1 MAVTYAWRLD
11 ADKYA
16 YIVSPKGEDGYVS
29 ESPLA
34 STDLN
39 TVALTATQMFGE
51 NGTRG
56 ISGYNEA
63 YKAML
68 EKISDKWDGLQY
80 ADILSADVY
89 YNVDATDCADLRGVG
104 VKAIRYLGACD
115 ANKWDPVNPSW
126 NPSIEQYDCGNI
138 QGKFS
143 VYGIYMEDQEIT
155 SNATPENI
163 FAVYNGAN
171 GENADGSASTAT
183 LEAKLNS
190 EIKRSVD
197 ADEGHN
203 QQLQA
208 LQKKVDDL
216 DSLGSASGVQALSAR
231 VAALETE
238 NATLKGKISTLEG
251 KIKELSD
258 AIDAINDKNE
268 GNTGS
273 TGSGGAS
280 FGTYNGETVQLV
292 GVDDSNILY
301 KLPSATYSNTDGIT
315 ASAFYQEGD
324 E

>member
-16 YIVSPKGEDGYVS
+16 YIVSPKGEYGYVS

-39 TVALTATQMFGE
+39 TVALTAAQLFGE
-51 NGTRG
+51 NGKQG

-68 EKISDKWDGLQY
+68 EKISKQWDGLQY

-89 YNVDATDCADLRGVG
+89 YNVDAADCADLRGVG

-183 LEAKLNS
+183 LEAQLNS
-190 EIKRSVD
+190 EIKRSKE
-197 ADEGHN
+197 ADKSHN
-203 QQLQA
+203 EQLQA

-238 NATLKGKISTLEG
+238 NATLNGKISTLEG
-251 KIKELSD
+251 EIKKLRE
-258 AIDAINDKNE
+258 AIDAIKDKPQ
-268 GNTGS
+268 GDTPS
-273 TGSGGAS
+273 TGTGGVS

-292 GVDDSNILY
+292 GVDESNMLY
-301 KLPSATYSNTDGIT
+301 KLPSAVYDTNGIT
-315 ASAFYQEGD
+315 ASAIYHEGD
-324 E
+324 